1 MAVEIFPEDF
11 QKFLF
16 NFTIG
21 EYNST
26 EGGTRNFSNIF
37 KNIITYYNI
46 FPFRKKNIIA
56 KIKR

>member
-46 FPFRKKNIIA
+46 FPFRKKK
-56 KIKR
+56 KI